1 MNLKTLLY
9 LFSTNKATHCY
20 DVDHK
25 PVGLSQDEWNRIIKS
40 QKHAC
45 GFKKIPFKYLKNK
58 DKQNVINIA
67 LVFVHNKNKVKE
79 DAARMVKFMYDQ
91 KTRIMAN
98 GFLPVPKH
106 IIKKKN
112 YNNQTLS

>member
-9 LFSTNKATHCY
+9 FFPNNKVTHCY

-25 PVGLSQDEWNRIIKS
+25 PVGLSQDEWNHIIKCH
-40 QKHAC
+40 KHVC
-45 GFKKIPFKYLKNK
+45 GFKKIPFKYLENK
-58 DKQNVINIA
+58 DKQKVINNA
-67 LVFVHNKNKVKE
+67 LVFL
-79 DAARMVKFMYDQ
+79 DQ
-91 KTRIMAN
+91 KRKDEENAKKMIKLFVQQQTIRMAN

-112 YNNQTLS
+112 YNNQTLT